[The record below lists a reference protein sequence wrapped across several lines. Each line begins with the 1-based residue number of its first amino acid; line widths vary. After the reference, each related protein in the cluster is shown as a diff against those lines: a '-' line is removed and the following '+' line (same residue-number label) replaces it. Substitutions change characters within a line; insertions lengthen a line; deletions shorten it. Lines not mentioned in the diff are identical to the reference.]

1 MLSQSRASDPI
12 ASEVNFPAVCHV
24 IGSVNQAIG
33 GPSLSVTNLAD
44 SLSDYQV
51 RSHLLTLNY
60 PHLGQQRQP
69 QHSQLH
75 SYAANRLIY
84 YCRGFHPKAQRDLQ
98 HLAAT
103 ELDLIHN
110 HGVWL
115 FPNIY
120 ARQAAVANNLPLI
133 ISPRGMLEAWSL
145 QYGQTRKR
153 IAWHLYEHKNLKRA
167 TLFHATSQ
175 MEAESIRQLGF
186 EQPIAVLP
194 NGVEIPTF
202 ANLPP
207 RETLTQ
213 HFPELTDKKWL
224 LFLARVHPKKGL
236 DSLLE
241 AWRTLESQFPDW
253 QLIIAGSNLIGY
265 QEKLSAIA
273 TQYNIQH
280 RISFVGMLG
289 GADKVTALAHSDL
302 FVLPSHSENF
312 GIAVAEALAYQIP
325 VITTKGTPWQEIQ
338 EHNCGWWIDNTVDA
352 LTESLQAGL
361 SRSDSERHAMG
372 QRGRTLVTTR
382 YGWSAI
388 AHSMSEVYD
397 WILNGGTPP
406 DCVQQA
412 SASQG

>member
-1 MLSQSRASDPI
+1 MLSLPT
-12 ASEVNFPAVCHV
+12 VCQV

-44 SLSDYQV
+44 ALTEHQV

-75 SYAANRLIY
+75 SYPANRLIY
-84 YCRGFHPKAQRDLQ
+84 YCRGFHPAAQRALQ
-98 HLAAT
+98 TLAAT

-115 FPNIY
+115 FQNLY
-120 ARQAAVANNLPLI
+120 ARQAADSNDLPLV

-145 QYGQTRKR
+145 QYGQTRKQ
-153 IAWHLYEHKNLKRA
+153 IAWHLYEHKNLQRA

-175 MEAESIRQLGF
+175 MEADSIRQLGF
-186 EQPIAVLP
+186 GQPIAVLP
-194 NGVEIPTF
+194 NGVEIPTLDS
-202 ANLPP
+202 LPP

-213 HFPELTDKKWL
+213 RFPELADKRWL
-224 LFLARVHPKKGL
+224 LFLSRIHPKKGL
-236 DSLLE
+236 ETLLQAWHTLE
-241 AWRTLESQFPDW
+241 AQSPDW
-253 QLIIAGSNLIGY
+253 QLVIAGSNLIGY
-265 QEKLSAIA
+265 QEKLIAIA
-273 TQYNIQH
+273 TQFNIQH

-312 GIAVAEALAYQIP
+312 GIAVAEALAYKIP

-338 EHNCGWWIDNTVDA
+338 DCNCGWWIDNTVEA
-352 LTESLQAGL
+352 LTDSLQAGL
-361 SRSDSERHAMG
+361 SHSTSERQAMG
-372 QRGRTLVTTR
+372 QRGRTLVMTR

-388 AHSMSEVYD
+388 AHSMSEVYG

-412 SASQG
+412 SA